1 MPQEIEIR
9 LAARPDDLRRLSRRG
24 HLNGFATARL
34 RARKLYSV
42 YYDTPDLRFAKAGLA
57 LRVRRTP
64 EGFVQ
69 TVKDSGDGALANAR
83 AEFETKLRRAE
94 PDLAAVPDE
103 TTRALLIGIAGGE
116 NLQPVLETDIKRA
129 TRALKTQSGDEIE
142 LAFDQG
148 EIRPLK
154 SGHAAVPVS
163 ELEIELKHG
172 SALSLYEAAR
182 DLSLRAGLMVAIE
195 SKAERGLRALQGRPI
210 CASKA
215 GRVEM
220 APDCTA
226 EDAFRI
232 TLLHCL
238 QHIARNVP
246 AVAQMR
252 DPEGVHQIRVGLR
265 RLRAALSGFGDAFRV
280 PPIENL
286 RARAKTLADVFGET
300 RDLDVFST
308 ELLKPVEDAS
318 KRPGLADLRLRL
330 EELHRQ
336 SWDNTVNL
344 VHSDDLT
351 GFLIDFGAAVEARV
365 WREAAR
371 PAAIR
376 EPERPA
382 REIACEALDKLLKK
396 ACKRARHLSRLGIS
410 ERHRLRIALKKLR
423 YSAEFFAPLFPADPV
438 ASFLRRLSKLQ
449 DLFGALN
456 DAATA
461 EAILR
466 RLTAQADADAG
477 TALREAAA
485 FVDGW
490 HQSRVDPM
498 WTKAKTRWKRFAK
511 AEPFWRA

>member
-1 MPQEIEIR
+1 MPQEVEIR
-9 LAARPDDLRRLSRRG
+9 LAARPDDLRRLARRG
-24 HLNGFATARL
+24 HLNGFAMARL
-34 RARKLYSV
+34 RARKLTSV
-42 YYDTPDLRFAKAGLA
+42 YYDTEDLRFAQAGLA

-83 AEFETKLRRAE
+83 AEFESKVPNGE
-94 PDLAAVPDE
+94 PDLGAVPDE
-103 TTRALLIGIAGGE
+103 RTRALLQGIAGGDR
-116 NLQPVLETDIKRA
+116 LLPVVETEIKRA
-129 TRALKTQSGDEIE
+129 TRALKTESGDEIE
-142 LAFDQG
+142 LAFDEG

-154 SGHAAVPVS
+154 SGHPIVPVS

-172 SALSLYEAAR
+172 STLSLYEAAR
-182 DLSLRAGLMVAIE
+182 DLSLRAGLMIAIE

-210 CASKA
+210 AVSKA
-215 GRVEM
+215 GRVELL
-220 APDCTA
+220 PDCTA

-246 AVAQMR
+246 VVAEMR
-252 DPEGVHQIRVGLR
+252 DAEGVHQIRVGLR
-265 RLRAALSGFGDAFRV
+265 RLRAALSAFGDAFRV
-280 PPIENL
+280 RAIESL

-308 ELLKPVEDAS
+308 ELLKPVEEAS
-318 KRPGLADLRLRL
+318 RRPGLAELRLRF
-330 EELHRQ
+330 EELHRH
-336 SWDNTVNL
+336 SWDNTVKL

-351 GFLIDFGAAVEARV
+351 GFLIDLGAAVEARV
-365 WREAAR
+365 WRETAGADEL
-371 PAAIR
+371 R
-376 EPERPA
+376 EFERPA
-382 REIACEALDKLLKK
+382 REIACTALDRHLKK
-396 ACKRARHLSRLGIS
+396 ACKRARHLSRLGIA

-423 YSAEFFAPLFPADPV
+423 YSAEFFAPLFAADPV

-461 EAILR
+461 EAILH
-466 RLTAQADADAG
+466 RLTEHAG
-477 TALREAAA
+477 DDSGHALHEAAA

-490 HQSRVDPM
+490 HQSRVDPTWKM
-498 WTKAKTRWKRFAK
+498 AKRRWKRFVK
-511 AEPFWRA
+511 TEHFWRG